1 MKYQTFNLLFASG
14 LFFSV
19 FNLFKSCT
27 TAPTSPEISKA
38 QNIVNRAIEVHGG
51 ESRYANL
58 EVNYV
63 FRNRL
68 YTLHQQPNGQF
79 EYTRSFTEKD
89 QNIKDVLTNSGLVR
103 YINDKKV
110 ELPDTTANKYAS
122 SVNSVHYFTL
132 LPYRLNDPAVI
143 KTYKGETTIKE
154 KNYDV
159 VEVTFRKDGGGEDFE
174 DQFYFWFN
182 KSDGTMDYLAYSYNT
197 DDKGIRFRAVSN
209 VQVIKGIRFQ
219 DYINYKAPLGT
230 PLEVLPKMYEQ
241 GTLEMLST
249 IALEKIHIE

>member
-1 MKYQTFNLLFASG
+1 MNHQTFSLL
-14 LFFSV
+14 LVSV
-19 FNLFKSCT
+19 LVPSLFNLFKSCT
-27 TAPTSPEISKA
+27 TATTSPEISKA
-38 QNIVNRAIEVHGG
+38 QSIINRAIEVHGG

-58 EVNYV
+58 EVSYV

-68 YTLHQQPNGQF
+68 YTLHHQPNGQF
-79 EYTRSFTEKD
+79 EYTRSFTEKE

-103 YINDKKV
+103 YVNDEKV
-110 ELPDTTANKYAS
+110 TLPDTTVSKYAN
-122 SVNSVHYFTL
+122 SVNSVHYFAL

-154 KNYDV
+154 KNYEV
-159 VEVTFRKDGGGEDFE
+159 VEVTFRQDGGGEDFE

-182 KSDGTMDYLAYSYNT
+182 KSDGTMDYLAYSYDT

-209 VQVIKGIRFQ
+209 VQVIKGMRFQ
-219 DYINYKAPLGT
+219 DYINYKVPLGT